1 MELVERIK
9 RNDENIKK
17 YIYRITNINVCGSVI
32 VRNLSKE
39 DYYTEVIYV
48 FYENMIDG
56 FVDYS
61 SETIDILKEA
71 VEYLKEFIEKNRSN
85 KYIDIRKYSDAIW
98 NGEEII
104 SHVVIH

>member
-1 MELVERIK
+1 MIDSIK

-17 YIYRITNINVCGSVI
+17 YIYRITNINVCGSLI
-32 VRNLSKE
+32 VRKLSKE

-56 FVDYS
+56 FMDYS
-61 SETIDILKEA
+61 SGTIDTLKEA
-71 VEYLKEFIEKNRSN
+71 VEYLKEFVEKNRSN
-85 KYIDIRKYSDAIW
+85 KDINIRKYSDAIW

>member
-1 MELVERIK
+1 MELVDRIK

-17 YIYRITNINVCGSVI
+17 YINRISVKESMLAMK
-32 VRNLSKE
+32 LSKE

-56 FVDYS
+56 FMDYS

-71 VEYLKEFIEKNRSN
+71 VEYLKEFIEKNSSN
-85 KYIDIRKYSDAIW
+85 KDIDIRKYSDAIW